1 MISKLLYG
9 IFIGTPTALVKDILE
24 KLTDEINKKSLLT
37 EDSIKERLQEL
48 QLLLEDGDISEEEY
62 EELETKLIE
71 RLKAVRE
78 YNKNSGGK

>member
-1 MISKLLYG
+1 MISKLLYD
-9 IFIGTPTALVKDILE
+9 IFIGTPIALAKDILE

-48 QLLLEDGDISEEEY
+48 QLLLEDEDISEEEY

>member
-1 MISKLLYG
+1 MISKLLYD

>member
-1 MISKLLYG
+1 MISKLLYD

-62 EELETKLIE
+62 KELETKLIE

>member
-1 MISKLLYG
+1 MISKLLYD

-48 QLLLEDGDISEEEY
+48 QLLLEDEDISEEEY

>member
-1 MISKLLYG
+1 MLIIDDILIVPL
-9 IFIGTPTALVKDILE
+9 TLAMNILE
-24 KLTDEINKKSLLT
+24 KLRDEINKKSLLT

-62 EELETKLIE
+62 KELETKLIE

>member
-1 MISKLLYG
+1 MLIIDDILIVPL
-9 IFIGTPTALVKDILE
+9 ILAMNILE
-24 KLTDEINKKSLLT
+24 KLRDEINKKSLLT

-62 EELETKLIE
+62 KELETKLIE